1 MGILNAARTKHTRTY
16 QDAILR
22 DELRKINDACDRF
35 FIRRGLTYRRPAT
48 QPRANVNSSV

>member
-35 FIRRGLTYRRPAT
+35 FIRRGLTYRRPAA